1 MKFYNS
7 IASLNNKM
15 KNSVYMWQTGTM
27 AYVCYVHMSKQF
39 TFPSSLC
46 DVCRSQD
53 ISYDSI
59 LVNVF
64 LYYFTSIV
72 GIQQQIKKHEW
83 QNFSKLFGNI
93 LKSWK
98 MNQKNLFEYLR
109 TIENAL
115 RKNEN
120 HNLESLLKTQD
131 QQMNNLLQ
139 LVFW

>member
-1 MKFYNS
+1 MTK
-7 IASLNNKM
+7 
-15 KNSVYMWQTGTM
+15 
-27 AYVCYVHMSKQF
+27 
-39 TFPSSLC
+39 
-46 DVCRSQD
+46 
-53 ISYDSI
+53 
-59 LVNVF
+59 LVRF
-64 LYYFTSIV
+64 
-72 GIQQQIKKHEW
+72 QKHEW